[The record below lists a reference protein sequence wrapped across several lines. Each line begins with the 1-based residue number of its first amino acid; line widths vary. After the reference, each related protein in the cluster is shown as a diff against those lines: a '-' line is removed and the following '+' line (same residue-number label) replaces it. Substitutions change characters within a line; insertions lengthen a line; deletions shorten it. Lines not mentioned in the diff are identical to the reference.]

1 MLQMYLKYLK
11 MFKDWLKILES
22 KQLVYSNRKRFIE
35 LSSVKRE
42 NGKYR
47 LTTNFPSRLNLTTN

>member
-22 KQLVYSNRKRFIE
+22 KQLVCSNRKRFIE
-35 LSSVKRE
+35 LSSVKR
-42 NGKYR
+42 
-47 LTTNFPSRLNLTTN
+47 

>member
-35 LSSVKRE
+35 LSSVKR
-42 NGKYR
+42 KWKI
-47 LTTNFPSRLNLTTN
+47 PPDH